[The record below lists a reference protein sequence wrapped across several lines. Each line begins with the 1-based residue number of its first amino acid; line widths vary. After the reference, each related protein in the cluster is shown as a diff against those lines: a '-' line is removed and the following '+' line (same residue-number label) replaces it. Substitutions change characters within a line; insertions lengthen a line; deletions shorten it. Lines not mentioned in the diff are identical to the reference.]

1 MKINHRLNAILIIGL
16 TLGFGFTIAVVSAAP
31 PITVTSVVPDEAEQG
46 TTNLTVIIN
55 GRGFDKKMDV
65 KFCRSETNETCVDGG
80 VDVAPGSVRFINSKK
95 LEVIVDV
102 GLEAIIGNFD
112 IEAISLSSGRRG
124 RGIEKFAVLKAGG
137 GGTSG
142 GNKAFLFEIASIET
156 CEPVIDTGG
165 ESFGN
170 VTWAGNVLWDPKN
183 IHVHFKLQLKD
194 VDPED
199 NIPILGNNDGVD
211 LGRSCGTGTVDFP
224 LCADGVCDLKITVK
238 QNRQGRT
245 SGALR
250 LPGCDPDEPTTVW
263 VTVTVNHGATI
274 LRSTPVTVVLPPNEV
289 GTGPECS

>member
-1 MKINHRLNAILIIGL
+1 MKTRYLAILATL
-16 TLGFGFTIAVVSAAP
+16 AFLGFSVPAAAHEC
-31 PITVTSVVPDEAEQG
+31 SRHADQSHKHCPDDPEP
-46 TTNLTVIIN
+46 
-55 GRGFDKKMDV
+55 
-65 KFCRSETNETCVDGG
+65 
-80 VDVAPGSVRFINSKK
+80 AP
-95 LEVIVDV
+95 
-102 GLEAIIGNFD
+102 
-112 IEAISLSSGRRG
+112 
-124 RGIEKFAVLKAGG
+124 
-137 GGTSG
+137 SG

-183 IHVHFKLQLKD
+183 IHVHYKLQLKD

-224 LCADGVCDLKITVK
+224 LCADDNCTPSIITVK
-238 QNRQGRT
+238 QNQQGRT